1 MAAAIWCSPWGGGL
15 ILGAQGPNGEQGT
28 GQGAQGPSGEQG
40 THTHTDWTRL
50 EWIGPHFFA
59 ILVVEIGLRS

>member
-1 MAAAIWCSPWGGGL
+1 MHRDPMESKARARVHRDPVESKA
-15 ILGAQGPNGEQGT
+15 
-28 GQGAQGPSGEQG
+28 
-40 THTHTDWTRL
+40 HTHTDWTRL